1 MEGKTMEHR
10 RIRLIT
16 HDICD
21 QYYSQVKDMRNW
33 EEVNALSQEYH
44 ERYGGDPL
52 ADDLLRAYTQEWW
65 RCYGEEAVLDGKESP
80 Q

>member
-1 MEGKTMEHR
+1 MEHR

-16 HDICD
+16 HDICK
-21 QYYSQVKDMRNW
+21 QYYSQIKDMRDWN
-33 EEVNALSQEYH
+33 EVNALSQEYH
-44 ERYGGDPL
+44 KRYDNDPL

-65 RCYGEEAVLDGKESP
+65 RCYGEGAVANGEEST

>member
-1 MEGKTMEHR
+1 MEHR

-21 QYYSQVKDMRNW
+21 QYYSQIKDMRNW

-44 ERYGGDPL
+44 ERYNGDPL

-65 RCYGEEAVLDGKESP
+65 RCYGEEAVSDAKET

>member
-1 MEGKTMEHR
+1 MEHR

-16 HDICD
+16 HDISD
-21 QYYSQVKDMRNW
+21 QYYSQIKDMRSW

-44 ERYGGDPL
+44 ERYGNDPL

-65 RCYGEEAVLDGKESP
+65 RCYGEEAASDAKEAS
-80 Q
+80 

>member
-1 MEGKTMEHR
+1 MEHR

-21 QYYSQVKDMRNW
+21 QYYGQIKDMRSW
-33 EEVNALSQEYH
+33 DEVNALSQEYH
-44 ERYGGDPL
+44 ERYNGDPL

-65 RCYGEEAVLDGKESP
+65 RCHGEEAVPDAEESTEKST

>member
-1 MEGKTMEHR
+1 MEHR

-21 QYYSQVKDMRNW
+21 QYYSQIKDMRNW

-44 ERYGGDPL
+44 ERYSSDSL

-65 RCYGEEAVLDGKESP
+65 RYYGEEAASDAKEAS
-80 Q
+80 

>member
-1 MEGKTMEHR
+1 MEHR

-21 QYYSQVKDMRNW
+21 QYYSQIKDMRSW
-33 EEVNALSQEYH
+33 EEVNSLSQEYH
-44 ERYGGDPL
+44 ERYDNDPL

-65 RCYGEEAVLDGKESP
+65 RCYGEEVVADGEEST

>member
-1 MEGKTMEHR
+1 MEHR

-21 QYYSQVKDMRNW
+21 QFYGQIKDMRDW

-44 ERYGGDPL
+44 SKHNDPL

-65 RCYGEEAVLDGKESP
+65 RCFGKGAAEVGKEDGK
-80 Q
+80 

>member
-1 MEGKTMEHR
+1 MEHR

-16 HDICD
+16 HDICN
-21 QYYSQVKDMRNW
+21 QYYGQIKDMQSW

-44 ERYGGDPL
+44 ERYSSDPL

-65 RCYGEEAVLDGKESP
+65 RCYGEEVASDEKEAS
-80 Q
+80 